1 MKGSTILR
9 IKEKKI
15 EKVTRGFTLI
25 EVIVVIAILGI
36 LAGIAVPRFS
46 GYVQQAKQA
55 VCESNLGTV
64 ERFYGAKLEMDDL
77 EHSDL
82 IFEDFLMDYEDD
94 LCPLGGTYSYLDG
107 RVACSVHLEGVSN
120 DSASDDGVS
129 DDGSGSGDG
138 EEVPYL

>member
-9 IKEKKI
+9 IKEMEI
-15 EKVTRGFTLI
+15 EKVTRGYTLI

-46 GYVQQAKQA
+46 GYVLQAKKA

-64 ERFYGAKLEMDDL
+64 ERFYVAKLEMDEL

-82 IFEDFLMDYEDD
+82 IFEAFLMDYEDD
-94 LCPLGGTYSYLDG
+94 LCPLGGTYSYVDG
-107 RVACSVHLEGVSN
+107 RLTCSVHMES
-120 DSASDDGVS
+120 VS
-129 DDGSGSGDG
+129 DDGESDDSGESGDDG
-138 EEVPYL
+138 EVPYL